1 MTDIGQAGGLTAG
14 QSMAAADLAEVV
26 AEDPWCWMRVVAEEF
41 DNPPIDDG
49 AGRGRQ
55 AGACGGGVE
64 LSADRAGAD
73 LNWHFRVT
81 LREFRDTPADMVLNC
96 QTNIRKRRNCVLC
109 PLNSFKTAPVLNRA

>member
-1 MTDIGQAGGLTAG
+1 
-14 QSMAAADLAEVV
+14 
-26 AEDPWCWMRVVAEEF
+26 MRVVAEEF

-64 LSADRAGAD
+64 LSAHRAGAE
-73 LNWHFRVT
+73 LNWRFRVT

-96 QTNIRKRRNCVLC
+96 QTNIRKRRNYALC